1 MFQWIKLSLASF
13 LLVFLL
19 PGLAANTT
27 HPTSSNGLLDAFR
40 SHYEQFHALLVSV
53 HSEETDP
60 FLLRLLGEDLE
71 EFSRIVNQVFV
82 PVIVSQ
88 ESHGQRGRPR
98 TVINPDFLSWAYS
111 HRTTSGI
118 SQFLGISRATV
129 RRRLLE
135 NNIALPGIDP
145 FPSNADSSAYNRQ
158 PGSLEGSRTDEI
170 LDAQIEA
177 PISLP
182 EEIYAQAASI
192 ASNSSS
198 ATYLSSISDSQLDAL
213 LSQLR
218 VHYCRAGIRMLDGML
233 RRVGHIVPYERIQHS
248 LLRIDPIHRVFDRI
262 RIRRRGYSVPGPN
275 SLWHHDGHHRQSIH
289 NVRIERLWVDVSH
302 YISQTWHDLF
312 TDLEL
317 HHGLDASNIN
327 HIWLLQYL
335 FLPTINEH
343 LAFWAEGWNNHRIS
357 QRNGPSRSP
366 EDMFGFDM
374 IANGMRGES
383 LDEVAMTD
391 EELEVFGLD
400 WEGLRDETLLRSLRR
415 NYCNEGSGSWL
426 GQRGPP
432 PELNRVVVDPP
443 PGLFTPEQIAH
454 MDEQLL
460 GLGRGPQ
467 IEDVVHLWTTALAI
481 ARSMSSNDPTLF

>member
-1 MFQWIKLSLASF
+1 MFQWNKFAILSF

-19 PGLAANTT
+19 PSLAVNTT
-27 HPTSSNGLLDAFR
+27 DSGNSNGLLDAFR

-53 HSEETDP
+53 HNEETDP

-71 EFSRIVNQVFV
+71 EFGNIVNQNTNIFE
-82 PVIVSQ
+82 PEELQILL
-88 ESHGQRGRPR
+88 
-98 TVINPDFLSWAYS
+98 INTDFLSWAYA
-111 HRTTSGI
+111 HRSTSGI
-118 SQFLGISRATV
+118 SHFLGVSRATV

-135 NNIALPGIDP
+135 NNIALPGSDP
-145 FPSNADSSAYNRQ
+145 FPSSASSSSNTCRQ
-158 PGSLEGSRTDEI
+158 PEHLEANQVDEI
-170 LDAQIEA
+170 LDTQAEA

-182 EEIYAQAASI
+182 DELYAHAASI
-192 ASNSSS
+192 ASTSSS
-198 ATYLSSISDSQLDAL
+198 ATYLSSISDDQLDTL

-233 RRVGHIVPYERIQHS
+233 RRLGHIVPYERIEHS

-275 SLWHHDGHHRQSIH
+275 SLWHHDGHHQGILNRSIH

-317 HHGLDASNIN
+317 HHGLDASNLN
-327 HIWLLQYL
+327 HIWLLQHH

-343 LAFWAEGWNNHRIS
+343 LSFWAEGWNNHRIS
-357 QRNGPSRSP
+357 QRNAPSRSP

-374 IANGMRGES
+374 ITNGIRGES

-400 WEGLRDETLLRSLRR
+400 WEGLRDEALLRSLRR
-415 NYCNEGSGSWL
+415 NYSNEGSGSWL

-443 PGLFTPEQIAH
+443 PGLFTSEQVAY
-454 MDEQLL
+454 MDEQLQ
-460 GLGRGPQ
+460 GLAHGPQ
-467 IEDVVHLWTTALAI
+467 AEDVVRLWTTALAI
-481 ARSMSSNDPTLF
+481 ARSMSGSSPDLF